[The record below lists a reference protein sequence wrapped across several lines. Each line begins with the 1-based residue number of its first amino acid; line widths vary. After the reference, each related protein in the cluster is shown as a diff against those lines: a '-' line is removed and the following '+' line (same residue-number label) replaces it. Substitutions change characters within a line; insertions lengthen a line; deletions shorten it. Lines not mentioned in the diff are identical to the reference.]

1 MSGAGA
7 ITAVVLLEWTVGWVA
22 VSAWAQSWAIVRR
35 GNFRIN
41 AWGALLFG
49 VLSFLALRS
58 AADGIPNSTAHRV
71 LDVALIVLVVLLVA
85 HLVVQWSRT
94 DVPGAVLGYAAGAAG
109 VVALGAT
116 GALVEGWPG
125 ALAGLELV
133 GGTLLL
139 GGVTNGMLL
148 GHWYLNQPGLKTWA
162 LARIT
167 VLTLIASVAAGVL
180 GLVAAGRL
188 INARTEGALGLPGSS
203 DSFGWAFFIIWI
215 ALVIFTAV
223 IVWAAKRCV
232 DIRSIQ
238 SATGLYYVAILT
250 AGVAEFLVRYLMLN
264 AT

>member
-1 MSGAGA
+1 M
-7 ITAVVLLEWTVGWVA
+7 VLLEWTVGWVA
-22 VSAWAQSWAIVRR
+22 VSAWTQSWGVVRR

-41 AWGALLFG
+41 AWGALAFG
-49 VLSFLALRS
+49 IMSVLVLRS
-58 AADGIPNSTAHRV
+58 TVAGIPSSSARNV
-71 LDVALIVLVVLLVA
+71 LDVSLIVLLALLVA
-85 HLVVQWSRT
+85 HLLVQWSRS
-94 DVPGAVLGYAAGAAG
+94 DMAGAVLGYIAGVAG

-125 ALAGLELV
+125 ALAGVELV
-133 GGTLLL
+133 GGALLL

-167 VLTLIASVAAGVL
+167 VLTLIGSVVTGVL
-180 GLVAAGRL
+180 GLVAAGKL
-188 INARTEGALGLPGSS
+188 IDARTEGALGLPGSS
-203 DSFGWAFFIIWI
+203 DSFGLAFFGIWI
-215 ALVIFTAV
+215 ALVAFTAV

-250 AGVAEFLVRYLMLN
+250 AAVAEFLVRYLMLN